1 MTEWGIL
8 DEGAHK
14 TEVLYIHTYMPTS
27 HSALLTYN

>member
-14 TEVLYIHTYMPTS
+14 QVLYVLVKVPVRVHYAI
-27 HSALLTYN
+27 